1 MIALRQA
8 RSRYSQAVDTRKL
21 HVQQLE
27 KEQQMFSYGTATITG
42 VVAARTVLLG
52 AQLTEVQAL
61 AAYGRARVALDQ
73 TLGETL
79 ETNHVSLDEALNG
92 SVTRESKLP

>member
-1 MIALRQA
+1 
-8 RSRYSQAVDTRKL
+8 
-21 HVQQLE
+21 
-27 KEQQMFSYGTATITG
+27 MFSTRTATIIA

-52 AQLTEVQAL
+52 AQLPEVQAL
-61 AAYGRARVALDQ
+61 ASYGRARVALDQ

-92 SVTRESKLP
+92 TITRDSKLP